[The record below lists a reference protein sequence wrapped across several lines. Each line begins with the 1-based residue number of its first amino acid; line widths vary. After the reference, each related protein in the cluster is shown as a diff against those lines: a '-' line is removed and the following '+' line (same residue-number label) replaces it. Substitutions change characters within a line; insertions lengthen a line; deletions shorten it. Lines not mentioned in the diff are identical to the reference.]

1 MDLKAI
7 VLATASVAVAAS
19 CSAGEP
25 ACALAAISDTSDVYV
40 SNIDSET
47 PVVVRVEG
55 LDQRVDNPFSLSPD
69 GSKLAYFLPG
79 DPSVLHVSDLS
90 GKKRRYRLSGKD
102 PNSQLTRWE
111 SNHIV
116 RVEREWKNMSEFFFY
131 RLSEADGLAQS
142 LGESEVGDDCTL
154 SSDSKHVACMEGSR
168 AYVDHRKVFVVP
180 IASYSSYVGTFLLP
194 LGQSVS
200 SDVAPGTTIELE
212 GYSQG
217 TAHLS
222 YQNEGS
228 VGPSETWLHSGD
240 VLPID
245 TDSGAYYLIPEF
257 HAGDLQIRM
266 RVRRPDEVHARASS
280 AIAWSNDGAQLTV
293 LFGTYIATLRRM
305 GSSHWQVESQGV
317 LAFDPGARSLRYSG
331 PSLLVVSGAAGHFSL
346 NTRAW
351 VVPSSSIAPLA
362 LPKSMNISSENG
374 ERSAI
379 AVKDVACR

>member
-1 MDLKAI
+1 VSI
-7 VLATASVAVAAS
+7 
-19 CSAGEP
+19 EP
-25 ACALAAISDTSDVYV
+25 IGHQAY
-40 SNIDSET
+40 N
-47 PVVVRVEG
+47 PV
-55 LDQRVDNPFSLSPD
+55 SLSPD
-69 GSKLAYFLPG
+69 GSKLAYFVDG
-79 DPSVLHVSDLS
+79 DRSALHVSDIS
-90 GKKRRYRLSGKD
+90 GTHRRFPLAADD
-102 PNSQLTRWE
+102 PNSGGSRWE
-111 SNHIV
+111 SAHVV
-116 RVEREWKNMSEFFFY
+116 RVERQWRLMSEFNFY
-131 RLSEADGLAQS
+131 RLSDTGESAQR
-142 LGESEVGDDCTL
+142 LRESEVGDDCTL
-154 SSDSKHVACMEGSR
+154 SSDSKHVACMEGPR

-194 LGQSVS
+194 LGQSIS

-222 YQNEGS
+222 YQNDGAG
-228 VGPSETWLHSGD
+228 GPSETWLHSGD
-240 VLPID
+240 TFPID
-245 TDSGAYYLIPEF
+245 TDSGVYYLIPEF
-257 HAGDLQIRM
+257 HAGDTQIRM
-266 RVRRPDEVHARASS
+266 RVRKPDEAQARVSS
-280 AIAWSNDGAQLTV
+280 AIAWSNDDAQVTV

-331 PSLLVVSGAAGHFSL
+331 PSLLVVGGAAGHFSL

-362 LPKSMNISSENG
+362 LPKSMNIPSENG